1 MRILKK
7 EKRKRK
13 RKLYCNNKL
22 EGTRTLPV
30 MGVQV

>member
-7 EKRKRK
+7 EKRK